1 MNGKARSVRHP
12 AAFIFDLDGTLI
24 DSAADIAAAA
34 NAARTR
40 FGLPELP
47 LPVVAAYIG
56 DGVQML
62 MRRVLSAAAQNGP
75 VGEPAAPV
83 TDAMVATGLVVLR
96 EHYGRHCLDR
106 TVLYPG
112 VRALLDRLR
121 GTPLMIATN
130 KPRRFTEQILR
141 GFAIDTYFDRVVAG
155 DDVTHLKPHP
165 EALERCLDG
174 FAVAP
179 RDVVVVGDS
188 PNDIEAARALGA
200 VAVAATYGLTPPAVI
215 LAAGPDH
222 SIANIAELAELF
234 TTDR

>member
-1 MNGKARSVRHP
+1 MNGTVRFVRHP

-34 NAARTR
+34 NAARAN
-40 FGLPELP
+40 FGLAALP
-47 LPVVAAYIG
+47 LPVVTAYIG

-62 MRRVLSAAAQNGP
+62 MRRVLSSAVQPGP
-75 VGEPAAPV
+75 NSKPGLPV
-83 TDAMVATGLVVLR
+83 TETMVAAGLAVLR

-112 VRALLDRLR
+112 VRTLLDRLH

-141 GFAIDTYFDRVVAG
+141 GLAIDADFGRVIAG
-155 DDVTHLKPHP
+155 DDVTQMKPHP
-165 EALERCLDG
+165 EALERCLEG
-174 FAVAP
+174 LAVAP
-179 RDVVVVGDS
+179 HEVVVVGDS

-200 VAVAATYGLTPPAVI
+200 VAVAVTYGMTSPEVI
-215 LAAGPDH
+215 LTTRPDH
-222 SIANIAELAELF
+222 TVASIAELTELF
-234 TTDR
+234 APG